1 MALKLHRFQPNKN
14 GGFMGKKKNK
24 KLFKKFMKSNRV
36 MLAAFAGA
44 ATGIA
49 LAGILGT
56 ERAKAMVQTVEDSV
70 TDFGKSKDKNSY
82 RNADHEEPKKERVV
96 KKNQPG

>member
-1 MALKLHRFQPNKN
+1 
-14 GGFMGKKKNK
+14 MGKKKNK
-24 KLFKKFMKSNRV
+24 SNKKLLKKFMKSNRV

-70 TDFGKSKDKNSY
+70 KDFGKDKRENSY
-82 RNADHEEPKKERVV
+82 RNAQNEEQKTERVV
-96 KKNQPG
+96 RRNQGAGH